1 MKLKTFWSLWEGTRI
16 QNFCELVQYWYRN
29 ISLEE
34 KHARNSDGFHFL
46 FLAGVLSN
54 VVLSYGAARRKGQWS
69 RRLRDVKQQSI
80 PRHNQLV
87 LSTLIKAYIEIK

>member
-1 MKLKTFWSLWEGTRI
+1 MPNFYFAIIFLKPNEIKDFLVPVGGTRI
-16 QNFCELVQYWYRN
+16 QNFCELVRYWYRN

-54 VVLSYGAARRKGQWS
+54 VVLSYGAARRKKPMEPTS
-69 RRLRDVKQQSI
+69 S
-80 PRHNQLV
+80 
-87 LSTLIKAYIEIK
+87 